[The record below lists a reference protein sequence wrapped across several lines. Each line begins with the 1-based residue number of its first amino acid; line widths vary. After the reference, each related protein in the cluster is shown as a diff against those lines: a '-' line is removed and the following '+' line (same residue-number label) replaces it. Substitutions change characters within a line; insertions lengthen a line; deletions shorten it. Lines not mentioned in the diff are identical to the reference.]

1 MTQTIVVLPRGV
13 LLSTLGSFIWS
24 IADQLRGPYRPNQ
37 YGNVILPLTILRRLD
52 CILEPDRATVR
63 ELAAK
68 FDNPNRLKVEVK
80 KATGRTFYNTSNY
93 SFANLLK
100 DADGLADNLND
111 YIDRFSPEVDVFEYF
126 DFKKEILALEKAEL
140 LREVV
145 KSFAAI
151 DLHPSRVSNS
161 DMGDAFE
168 YIIRKFNE
176 AANETS
182 GDHYTPR
189 DAIKLLVDLLF
200 AEEDAGLSEPGIV
213 RSLYDPTAGTGGML
227 SLAQEHLLAQNPDAR
242 LSLFGQEYNP
252 QSYAICK
259 SDMLAKGNDPTNIA
273 FGNTLTDDA
282 FSNRQFDFC
291 MSNPPYGVD
300 WKQYAK
306 TIKEEKDSAG
316 PYGRFAP
323 GLPSTSDGQMLFLLH
338 LAHKMRDPQDGGG
351 RVGIVMNGS
360 PLFNGGAGSGPSE
373 IRRHLLEND
382 LVEAIVALPTNMF
395 FNTGI
400 ATYIWILDNS
410 KHPDRKGKVQLIDGT
425 SYWTK
430 MRKSL
435 GSKNREIGA
444 EDRVQVVKLY
454 DDFKDADPDHSK
466 VLSNDDFGYWTITV
480 ERPLLDDEGKPVT
493 DRKGKPKAD
502 SKKRDTENVPF
513 TYNGSTAGVRA
524 KSEVIQ
530 AYFDAEVIP
539 HVSDAWIDHA
549 KTKVGY
555 EIPFTRHFYTY
566 VPPRP
571 LVEIDADLEK
581 QVAKILQLLREV
593 EG

>member
-1 MTQTIVVLPRGV
+1 M
-13 LLSTLGSFIWS
+13 STLGSFIWS

-52 CILEPDRATVR
+52 CILEPDRDKIR
-63 ELAAK
+63 QLAAK

-93 SFANLLK
+93 SFANLLA
-100 DADGLADNLND
+100 DADGLVDNLMD
-111 YIDRFSPEVDVFEYF
+111 YVDRFSTDVDVFEYF

-140 LREVV
+140 LREII
-145 KSFAAI
+145 KSFGAV
-151 DLHPSRVSNS
+151 DLHPDVVSNS

-189 DAIKLLVDLLF
+189 DAIRLLVDLLF
-200 AEEDAGLSEPGIV
+200 ADEDAGLSEPGIV

-227 SLAQEHLLAQNPDAR
+227 SLAEEHLLAQNPDAK
-242 LSLFGQEYNP
+242 LTLFGQEYNP

-259 SDMLAKGNDPTNIA
+259 SDMIAKGNDPTNIV

-282 FSNRQFDFC
+282 FKGRQFDFC

-306 TIKEEKDSAG
+306 AVKAEQEQAG
-316 PYGRFAP
+316 PHGRFAP
-323 GLPSTSDGQMLFLLH
+323 GLPATSDGQMLFLLH
-338 LAHKMRDPQDGGG
+338 LAHKMRAPEDGGG

-360 PLFNGGAGSGPSE
+360 PLFNGGAESGPSN
-373 IRRHLLEND
+373 IRKYLLEND

-400 ATYIWILDNS
+400 ATYIWILDNA
-410 KHPDRKGKVQLIDGT
+410 KRPDRKGKVQLIDGT
-425 SYWTK
+425 SFWTK
-430 MRKSL
+430 MRKNL
-435 GSKNREIGA
+435 GSKAREIS
-444 EDRVQVVKLY
+444 DDNRRDVVKLY
-454 DDFKDADPDHSK
+454 ADFTDADPDFSK
-466 VLSNDDFGYWTITV
+466 VLRNDEFGYWTITV
-480 ERPLLDDEGKPVT
+480 ERPLLDEDDKPIV
-493 DRKGKPKAD
+493 DRKGKPKPD

-513 TYNGSTAGVRA
+513 TYAGSTAGPAGRV
-524 KSEVIQ
+524 EVIN
-530 AYFDAEVIP
+530 AYFDAEVKP
-539 HVSDAWIDHA
+539 HVSDAWIDWA
-549 KTKVGY
+549 KTRTGC
-555 EIPFTRHFYTY
+555 EIPFTRHFYKY

-571 LVEIDADLEK
+571 LEEIDVDLEK
-581 QVAKILQLLREV
+581 QVARILELLREV
-593 EG
+593 EQ